1 MYSMF
6 LGFVEQIVRP
16 GKRRPLRKALPT
28 KKRAQGQNPTACSS
42 FKSNAWRPIGDLSK
56 GQ

>member
-1 MYSMF
+1 MF

-42 FKSNAWRPIGDLSK
+42 FKSNAWRPIGDLAK